1 MDKFT
6 PTDEQWEKM
15 RRHIKSDRYK
25 KDDFFVFETLAVG
38 DRIVPDR
45 YVKITPALL
54 DIMRQDAHQGVSL
67 MLNHNWSQS
76 GVQSIPIGRV
86 FDARL
91 GPGTQD
97 GETLSLYT
105 TQYILRDDSKVDGY
119 SKNDII
125 NLIESGILADTSIG
139 WGTDIQ
145 SYKCSICGN
154 CYYDLRKCDHYAGR
168 KYIVNEE
175 TNEVK
180 TCIVEAYP
188 PQELH
193 AGNNVL
199 MENSIVFDG
208 AYPNAIIQ
216 SSIGN
221 IGNLKNGFKVLEGKQ
236 QLSEKDIIIGYSL
249 NGNANLLY
257 KVEEE
262 GGKQDM
268 ILSNDVDQEEV
279 ENVEEVEET
288 EEINET
294 ETTETTETTEN
305 STEETENSTESAENN
320 EESTET
326 TEEVELTESTE
337 SSEEL
342 SGEATGEALYTEKD
356 ILEKFDN
363 ISDNVES
370 LIMLAKEGLSHRNNV
385 ISKALESGVHSMG
398 NSFNK
403 DVFEKTFSNLDTNAI
418 EEMGKTW
425 EEEANSKF
433 KKNKVSK
440 QDFSKSKNE
449 NHQYSSI
456 KLDMKQFKTGNY

>member
-1 MDKFT
+1 MDRFT

-15 RRHIKSDRYK
+15 RRHIKGDRYK

-45 YVKITPALL
+45 NIKITPALL
-54 DIMRQDAHQGVSL
+54 DIMKQDAQQGVSL
-67 MLNHNWSQS
+67 MLNHNWSQM
-76 GVQSIPIGRV
+76 GVQSIPIGKV

-91 GPGTQD
+91 GAGTQE
-97 GETLSLYT
+97 GETTTLFT

-139 WGTDIQ
+139 WGTDTQ

-154 CYYDLRKCDHYAGR
+154 CYYDYRHCDHIAGR

-221 IGNLKNGFKVLEGKQ
+221 IGQLKNGFKVLEDKQ
-236 QLSEKDIIIGYSL
+236 QLSERGIIIGYSL

-262 GGKQDM
+262 GGKKDM
-268 ILSNDVDQEEV
+268 VLNNGEESEVVDNNVATEEV
-279 ENVEEVEET
+279 VEE
-288 EEINET
+288 
-294 ETTETTETTEN
+294 
-305 STEETENSTESAENN
+305 
-320 EESTET
+320 TET
-326 TEEVELTESTE
+326 TEEVTENPTEENSTENAENDAE
-337 SSEEL
+337 SSEATDEEPRD
-342 SGEATGEALYTEKD
+342 GEPTGEALYTEKD

-363 ISDNVES
+363 ISDNMES
-370 LIMLAKEGLSHRNNV
+370 LITLAKEGLNHRNNV
-385 ISKALESGVHSMG
+385 ISKALESGIHSMG
-398 NSFNK
+398 NAFKK
-403 DVFEKTFSNLDTNAI
+403 DVFEKTFSNLDTDAI

-425 EEEANSKF
+425 EEEAKAKF
-433 KKNKVSK
+433 NKPKVSK
-440 QDFSKSKNE
+440 QDFSKNE
-449 NHQYSSI
+449 NQDSSI
-456 KLDMKQFKTGNY
+456 RTDMIKQLKTGNY

>member
-38 DRIVPDR
+38 DRVVPNRDI
-45 YVKITPALL
+45 KITPALL
-54 DIMRQDAHQGVSL
+54 DVMRQDAQQGVSL
-67 MLNHNWSQS
+67 MLNHNWSQL
-76 GVQSIPIGRV
+76 GVQSIPIGKV

-91 GPGTQD
+91 GAGTQD
-97 GETLSLYT
+97 GETVSLYT

-139 WGTDIQ
+139 WGTTRE

-154 CYYDLRKCDHYAGR
+154 CYYDYRKCNHIAGQ
-168 KYIVNEE
+168 KYIVDEE

-180 TCIVEAYP
+180 TCVVEAYP
-188 PQELH
+188 PQHLH
-193 AGNNVL
+193 SGNNVL

-216 SSIGN
+216 SSIGKEESFKE
-221 IGNLKNGFKVLEGKQ
+221 GLKVLEGKK
-236 QLSEKDIIIGYSL
+236 QLSDKDIIIGYSL

-268 ILSNDVDQEEV
+268 ILNNDVDQEEV
-279 ENVEEVEET
+279 VEEVEET
-288 EEINET
+288 EVENND
-294 ETTETTETTEN
+294 TTEG
-305 STEETENSTESAENN
+305 
-320 EESTET
+320 
-326 TEEVELTESTE
+326 TESTE
-337 SSEEL
+337 STEVTESTEEVESNEDETEEVENVEATDETEENKTETSETESSEE
-342 SGEATGEALYTEKD
+342 ALFTEKD

-363 ISDNVES
+363 ISDNIES
-370 LIMLAKEGLSHRNNV
+370 LITLAKEGLNHRNNV

-398 NSFNK
+398 NSFKK
-403 DVFEKTFSNLDTNAI
+403 DIFLKTFSNLDTDAI

-425 EEEANSKF
+425 EKEANAKF
-433 KKNKVSK
+433 KKTKVSK
-440 QDFSKSKNE
+440 QDFSKSE
-449 NHQYSSI
+449 NDNSSI
-456 KLDMKQFKTGNY
+456 RTDMIKQLKTGNY

>member
-15 RRHIKSDRYK
+15 RRHIKGDRYK

-45 YVKITPALL
+45 NIKITPALL
-54 DIMRQDAHQGVSL
+54 DIMRQDAQQGVSL
-67 MLNHNWSQS
+67 MLNHNWSQF
-76 GVQSIPIGRV
+76 GVQSIPIGKV

-91 GPGTQD
+91 GAGTQE
-97 GETLSLYT
+97 GETTALYT

-139 WGTDIQ
+139 WGTDTQ

-154 CYYDLRKCDHYAGR
+154 CYYDYRHCEHIAGR

-221 IGNLKNGFKVLEGKQ
+221 NGNLKNGFKILDNKK

-268 ILSNDVDQEEV
+268 ILNNDVEQEEEV
-279 ENVEEVEET
+279 VVEEVEVEKTET
-288 EEINET
+288 ETVNET
-294 ETTETTETTEN
+294 ETTETTEEVEN
-305 STEETENSTESAENN
+305 NGEETEEVENV
-320 EESTET
+320 ET
-326 TEEVELTESTE
+326 TEEATEA
-337 SSEEL
+337 
-342 SGEATGEALYTEKD
+342 EATSEALYTEKD

-363 ISDNVES
+363 ISDNIEN
-370 LIMLAKEGLSHRNNV
+370 LITLAKEGLNHRNNV

-398 NSFNK
+398 NAFK
-403 DVFEKTFSNLDTNAI
+403 KEVFEKTFSNLDTEAI

-433 KKNKVSK
+433 KKDKVSK

-449 NHQYSSI
+449 NQDSSI
-456 KLDMKQFKTGNY
+456 RLDMKQFKTGIY

>member
-1 MDKFT
+1 MDRFT

-15 RRHIKSDRYK
+15 RRHIKGDRYK

-45 YVKITPALL
+45 NIKITPALL
-54 DIMRQDAHQGVSL
+54 DIMRQDAQQGVSL
-67 MLNHNWSQS
+67 MLNHNWSRS
-76 GVQSIPIGRV
+76 GIQSIPIGKV

-91 GPGTQD
+91 GAGTQE
-97 GETLSLYT
+97 GETTALFT

-139 WGTDIQ
+139 WGTDTQ

-154 CYYDLRKCDHYAGR
+154 CYYDYRHCDHIAGR

-221 IGNLKNGFKVLEGKQ
+221 IGQLKNGFKVLEDKQ
-236 QLSEKDIIIGYSL
+236 QLSERGIIIGYSL

-262 GGKQDM
+262 GGKKDM
-268 ILSNDVDQEEV
+268 VLNNGEESEVVDNNVATEEV
-279 ENVEEVEET
+279 V
-288 EEINET
+288 NET
-294 ETTETTETTEN
+294 ETTEGVTEN
-305 STEETENSTESAENN
+305 STEETSTEETPTEGTENDAEG
-320 EESTET
+320 SDAAD
-326 TEEVELTESTE
+326 
-337 SSEEL
+337 
-342 SGEATGEALYTEKD
+342 GEPTGEALYTEKD

-363 ISDNVES
+363 ISDNMES
-370 LIMLAKEGLSHRNNV
+370 LITLAKEGLNHRNNV
-385 ISKALESGVHSMG
+385 ISKALESGIHSMG
-398 NSFNK
+398 NAFKK
-403 DVFEKTFSNLDTNAI
+403 DVFEKTFSNLDTDAI

-425 EEEANSKF
+425 EEEAKAKF
-433 KKNKVSK
+433 NKPKVSK
-440 QDFSKSKNE
+440 QDFSKNE
-449 NHQYSSI
+449 NQDSSI
-456 KLDMKQFKTGNY
+456 RTDMIKQLKTGNY

>member
-1 MDKFT
+1 MDRFT

-15 RRHIKSDRYK
+15 RRHIKGDRYK

-45 YVKITPALL
+45 NIKITPALL
-54 DIMRQDAHQGVSL
+54 DIMKQDAQQGVSL
-67 MLNHNWSQS
+67 MLNHNWSQM
-76 GVQSIPIGRV
+76 GVQSIPIGKV

-91 GPGTQD
+91 GAGTQE
-97 GETLSLYT
+97 GETTALFT

-125 NLIESGILADTSIG
+125 NLIESGILTDTSIG
-139 WGTDIQ
+139 WGTDTQ

-154 CYYDLRKCDHYAGR
+154 CYYDYRHCDHIAGR

-221 IGNLKNGFKVLEGKQ
+221 IGQLKNGFKVLEDKQ
-236 QLSEKDIIIGYSL
+236 QLSERDIIIGYSL

-262 GGKQDM
+262 GGKKDM
-268 ILSNDVDQEEV
+268 VLNNGEESEVVGNNVATEEV
-279 ENVEEVEET
+279 VE
-288 EEINET
+288 ET
-294 ETTETTETTEN
+294 ETTEEFTENPTEEN
-305 STEETENSTESAENN
+305 STENAENDA
-320 EESTET
+320 
-326 TEEVELTESTE
+326 E
-337 SSEEL
+337 SSEATDEEPRD
-342 SGEATGEALYTEKD
+342 GEPTGEALYTEKD

-363 ISDNVES
+363 ISDNMES
-370 LIMLAKEGLSHRNNV
+370 LITLAKEGLNHRNNV
-385 ISKALESGVHSMG
+385 ISKALESGIHSMG
-398 NSFNK
+398 NAFKK
-403 DVFEKTFSNLDTNAI
+403 DVFEKTFSNLDTDAI

-425 EEEANSKF
+425 EEEAKAKF
-433 KKNKVSK
+433 NKPKVSK
-440 QDFSKSKNE
+440 QDFSKNE
-449 NHQYSSI
+449 NQDSSI
-456 KLDMKQFKTGNY
+456 RTDMIKQLKTGNY

>member
-1 MDKFT
+1 MDNFI

-15 RRHIKSDRYK
+15 RRHIKGDRYK

-45 YVKITPALL
+45 NIKITPALL
-54 DIMRQDAHQGVSL
+54 DIMRQDAQQGVSL
-67 MLNHNWSQS
+67 MLNHNWSQL
-76 GVQSIPIGRV
+76 GVQSIPIGKV

-91 GPGTQD
+91 GAGTQE
-97 GETLSLYT
+97 GETTSLYT

-139 WGTDIQ
+139 WGTDTQ

-154 CYYDLRKCDHYAGR
+154 CYYDYRHCEHIAGR

-180 TCIVEAYP
+180 TCIIEAYP

-221 IGNLKNGFKVLEGKQ
+221 IGNLKNGFKVLEDKQ

-262 GGKQDM
+262 GGKKDM
-268 ILSNDVDQEEV
+268 ILNNDASQE
-279 ENVEEVEET
+279 NTEEVEELNNVET
-288 EEINET
+288 E
-294 ETTETTETTEN
+294 ETTENVENSTEN
-305 STEETENSTESAENN
+305 STENVENTENNVENNVENNAENA
-320 EESTET
+320 ET
-326 TEEVELTESTE
+326 TGEITV
-337 SSEEL
+337 
-342 SGEATGEALYTEKD
+342 EATGEALYTEKD

-363 ISDNVES
+363 ISDNMES
-370 LIMLAKEGLSHRNNV
+370 LITLAKEGLNHRNNV

-398 NSFNK
+398 NAFKK
-403 DVFEKTFSNLDTNAI
+403 DVFEKTFSNLDTDAI

-425 EEEANSKF
+425 EVEANAKF
-433 KKNKVSK
+433 NKSKVSK
-440 QDFSKSKNE
+440 QDFSKKEKQN
-449 NHQYSSI
+449 SSI
-456 KLDMKQFKTGNY
+456 RLDMKQFKTGNY